1 MKYLCN
7 LHGIPTLSV
16 LAVLASA
23 LLACAAH
30 AAPPVPTDPNDPL
43 VVATQSLST
52 LGQLATKDTYAEIGF
67 QSLGEVAKAKLGS
80 PVSVY
85 MIRLDELKALD
96 PTADPKSV
104 MHDVKERLF
113 PVHVG
118 GSTRT
123 ALVVRQDAAG
133 KWAMASLGDV
143 ATVKL
148 LDEAKGLHGKAKGN
162 SHEYILV
169 KIPAIYQMF
178 LARTDGAG
186 KMHLVTLHEDKVVGA
201 AKKGEE
207 RPANTVLELLQKLA
221 KESKPLAKP
230 GN

>member
-1 MKYLCN
+1 MQYTIINHL
-7 LHGIPTLSV
+7 PLSLV
-16 LAVLASA
+16 ASV

-30 AAPPVPTDPNDPL
+30 AAPPAPTDPNDP
-43 VVATQSLST
+43 VAVATQSLST
-52 LGQLATKDTYAEIGF
+52 LGKLATQDTYAELGF
-67 QSLGEVAKAKLGS
+67 QSLDEVGKAKLGS

-85 MIRLDELKALD
+85 MIRLDELKTLD
-96 PTADPKSV
+96 PAADPKNV
-104 MHDVKERLF
+104 MHDLKERLF

-133 KWAMASLGDV
+133 KWKMASLGDA

-148 LDEAKGLHGKAKGN
+148 LDEVRSLHGKATGKT
-162 SHEYILV
+162 HEYLLV
-169 KIPAIYQMF
+169 KVPAVYQMF

-186 KMHLVTLHEDKVVGA
+186 KMHLITLREDKAMGA
-201 AKKGEE
+201 SKKGEE
-207 RPANTVLELLQKLA
+207 RPANTVMGLLQKLA
-221 KESKPLAKP
+221 RESKPLEKP

>member
-7 LHGIPTLSV
+7 PRSIPTHSV
-16 LAVLASA
+16 LAVLASG

-30 AAPPVPTDPNDPL
+30 AAPPLPTDPNDP
-43 VVATQSLST
+43 VAVATQSLST
-52 LGQLATKDTYAEIGF
+52 LGQLATKDTYAELGF
-67 QSLGEVAKAKLGS
+67 QSLGEVGKARLGS

-85 MIRLDELKALD
+85 MIKLDELKTLD
-96 PTADPKSV
+96 PAADPKSV
-104 MHDVKERLF
+104 MHDLKEKLF

-133 KWAMASLGDV
+133 KWAMASVGDT

-148 LDEAKGLHGKAKGN
+148 LDEVRALHGKASGGT
-162 SHEYILV
+162 HEYILV

-186 KMHLVTLHEDKVVGA
+186 KMHLITLREDKALGA

-207 RPANTVLELLQKLA
+207 RPANTVMGLLQKLA
-221 KESKPLAKP
+221 KDFKPLEKP

>member
-1 MKYLCN
+1 MQYS
-7 LHGIPTLSV
+7 PTRSEITNHLSLTL
-16 LAVLASA
+16 LAGV

-30 AAPPVPTDPNDPL
+30 AAPPAPTAPNDP
-43 VVATQSLST
+43 VAVATQGLST
-52 LGQLATKDTYAEIGF
+52 LGRLATKDTYAELGF
-67 QSLGEVAKAKLGS
+67 QSLDEVGKAKLGS

-85 MIRLDELKALD
+85 MIKLDELKTLD
-96 PTADPKSV
+96 PAADPKSM
-104 MHDVKERLF
+104 MHDLKEKLF

-133 KWAMASLGDV
+133 KWAMASVGDA

-148 LDEAKGLHGKAKGN
+148 LDEVRALHGKASGGT
-162 SHEYILV
+162 HEYILV

-186 KMHLVTLHEDKVVGA
+186 KMHLITLREDKALGA
-201 AKKGEE
+201 SKKGEE
-207 RPANTVLELLQKLA
+207 RPANTVMGLLQKLA
-221 KESKPLAKP
+221 KDFKPLAKP

>member
-1 MKYLCN
+1 MQYSRTFSQIANHHSL
-7 LHGIPTLSV
+7 TLF
-16 LAVLASA
+16 ASL

-30 AAPPVPTDPNDPL
+30 AGPPAATDPNDP
-43 VVATQSLST
+43 VAVATQSLST
-52 LGQLATKDTYAEIGF
+52 VGQLATKDTYAQMGF
-67 QSLGEVAKAKLGS
+67 QSLDEVSKAKLGS

-85 MIRLDELKALD
+85 MIQLDDLKTLD
-96 PTADPKSV
+96 PAADPKSV
-104 MHDVKERLF
+104 MHDLKEKLF

-133 KWAMASLGDV
+133 KWAMASVGDA

-148 LDEAKGLHGKAKGN
+148 LDEVRALHSKATGKT
-162 SHEYILV
+162 HEYILV
-169 KIPAIYQMF
+169 KIPAVYQMF
-178 LARTDGAG
+178 LARTDADG
-186 KMHLVTLHEDKVVGA
+186 KMHLITLREDKALGA

-207 RPANTVLELLQKLA
+207 RPSKTVLELLQKLA
-221 KESKPLAKP
+221 KEFKPLEKP

>member
-1 MKYLCN
+1 MKYLYDPRS
-7 LHGIPTLSV
+7 IPTHLA
-16 LAVLASA
+16 LAVLAST

-30 AAPPVPTDPNDPL
+30 AAPPAPADPNDP
-43 VVATQSLST
+43 VAVATQSLST
-52 LGQLATKDTYAEIGF
+52 IGQLATKDTYAEMGF
-67 QSLGEVAKAKLGS
+67 QSLDEVGKVKLGS

-85 MIRLDELKALD
+85 MIQLDELKTLNLD
-96 PTADPKSV
+96 ADPKSV

-133 KWAMASLGDV
+133 KWRMASLGD
-143 ATVKL
+143 ASTVKL
-148 LDEAKGLHGKAKGN
+148 LDEVRALHGKATGGT
-162 SHEYILV
+162 HEYILV
-169 KIPAIYQMF
+169 KVPAVYQMF

-186 KMHLVTLHEDKVVGA
+186 KLHLITLREDKALGA

-207 RPANTVLELLQKLA
+207 RPARTVLELLQKLA
-221 KESKPLAKP
+221 KEAKPLAKP